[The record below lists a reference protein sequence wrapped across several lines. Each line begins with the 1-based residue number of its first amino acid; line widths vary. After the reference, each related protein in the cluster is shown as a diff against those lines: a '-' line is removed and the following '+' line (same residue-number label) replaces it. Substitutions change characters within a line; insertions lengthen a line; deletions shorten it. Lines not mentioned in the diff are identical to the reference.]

1 MRGIGA
7 AVVAAGILFTMDQL
21 LNAGRHSEV
30 VVGALIQVG
39 RLSESMRSDQRGR
52 RTARLSDASPLLI
65 SLSL

>member
-39 RLSESMRSDQRGR
+39 SIVGVH
-52 RTARLSDASPLLI
+52 A
-65 SLSL
+65 